1 MKNVLFPIDFSCNTE
16 SVIKKAIEIIPEL
29 ENIYFLYVVPL
40 SVKELEDFVTED
52 YIKSSKEIAENKMK
66 SFIRNLNL
74 PNKFKIDYA
83 ITDGDPARV
92 IIDLANSG
100 KFDAI
105 VLGHRGYSYIEDF
118 FIGSV
123 TLKVISK
130 VNIPVVVIKKTKK
143 KGECE

>member
-16 SVIKKAIEIIPEL
+16 SVIKKSIEIIPEL

-123 TLKVISK
+123 TIKVISK

>member
-16 SVIKKAIEIIPEL
+16 SVIKKSIEIIPEL